1 MDTKKVLWGIV
12 IFLLSLVVI
21 YKICNIFITP
31 VDPLDP
37 LDVIYEYDDQ
47 EISVRKLFEAS
58 YEDLHY
64 SAYWSVT
71 GSYSERT
78 ESYHSSNSA
87 PGSSPYKILNKSINI
102 KYDHYY
108 KDEDNVLGI
117 LYGECIEPYYEFT
130 CYGDLDEQ
138 GTISTYSYTEPYY
151 FTCYGDLD
159 EQSTIST
166 YSYYVGIINGYKK
179 TAYGY
184 SGHEYSERFEVDKI
198 LMPNLDNL
206 TDVSIYFDGSVDEQ
220 GHFIVTFVGNEL
232 PCIAPAF
239 WGDGLRS
246 LFNEAEYTFDA
257 QTRKLVKVTLK
268 YEDSH
273 GGGNGPFSVESIC
286 LELTIN
292 DLAYGDYEIPDV
304 PNMVCDNS
312 ILSGALT
319 GEGTFKPSSVIR
331 NDASEKSSLSSTISN
346 IWQNAVSSIPKESCT
361 VDEISES
368 LSYNAIEYGM
378 NIVKKDYYM
387 NRYENAIYIRY
398 LITQDENEIGY
409 ILMPL
414 TVYSAQLC
422 NENNILIF
430 AGDELFAWEDGTI
443 WINHRITS
451 SITTDTYYRLYTD
464 GILKLDHRITRESA
478 FSRLSKTEELS
489 LFSYGDFS
497 ELHRFVK
504 EHSDSGYTRMDK
516 YEIRENGYFNTY
528 YVVENTTYSNHLS
541 EEYDLTFLSSDYAIE
556 LTEDN
561 REEKDATWINF

>member
-1 MDTKKVLWGIV
+1 METKKVLWGIV

-78 ESYHSSNSA
+78 ESYHSSYRAS
-87 PGSSPYKILNKSINI
+87 GSSPYEILNKSINI

-130 CYGDLDEQ
+130 CYGDIDEQ
-138 GTISTYSYTEPYY
+138 G
-151 FTCYGDLD
+151 
-159 EQSTIST
+159 TIST

-220 GHFIVTFVGNEL
+220 GHFVVTFVGNKL

-239 WGDGLRS
+239 GGDGS
-246 LFNEAEYTFDA
+246 YSPFDEAEYTFDA

-268 YEDSH
+268 DIYSS
-273 GGGNGPFSVESIC
+273 GGYHEESSC

-346 IWQNAVSSIPKESCT
+346 IWQNAVSSIPKEACT

-378 NIVKKDYYM
+378 NIVKK
-387 NRYENAIYIRY
+387 
-398 LITQDENEIGY
+398 
-409 ILMPL
+409 
-414 TVYSAQLC
+414 
-422 NENNILIF
+422 
-430 AGDELFAWEDGTI
+430 TI
-443 WINHRITS
+443 I
-451 SITTDTYYRLYTD
+451 
-464 GILKLDHRITRESA
+464 
-478 FSRLSKTEELS
+478 
-489 LFSYGDFS
+489 
-497 ELHRFVK
+497 
-504 EHSDSGYTRMDK
+504 
-516 YEIRENGYFNTY
+516 
-528 YVVENTTYSNHLS
+528 
-541 EEYDLTFLSSDYAIE
+541 
-556 LTEDN
+556 
-561 REEKDATWINF
+561 